1 MQAMTRCRMSL
12 VVKSHCKVNLLLNVI
27 GRREDG
33 FHEIETIMQPVPLYD
48 ELHIERV
55 EKGIELTCDDPQLS
69 VGADNLVHRAASE
82 FLKSTKSGGVRI
94 HLVKNLPLA
103 AGIGAGSSNAAMTLR
118 GLNEL
123 YDYTINAEHIQILAA
138 NLGSDV
144 PFFLQDGPALA
155 MGRGERVE
163 ALQPFKALKDCGM
176 LLIHPGF
183 GVGTPW
189 AYQTLGYMP
198 EKFGAKGQAKMI
210 MELLAE
216 GRLEG
221 FSNSLESAVF
231 PKYAVLPIIKDFF
244 SANGARVTLMSGSG
258 STMFAITSDRA
269 SAESLRAKYHD
280 RFGQAGWSA
289 TVTL

>member
-1 MQAMTRCRMSL
+1 
-12 VVKSHCKVNLLLNVI
+12 
-27 GRREDG
+27 
-33 FHEIETIMQPVPLYD
+33 
-48 ELHIERV
+48 
-55 EKGIELTCDDPQLS
+55 
-69 VGADNLVHRAASE
+69 
-82 FLKSTKSGGVRI
+82 
-94 HLVKNLPLA
+94 
-103 AGIGAGSSNAAMTLR
+103 
-118 GLNEL
+118 
-123 YDYTINAEHIQILAA
+123 
-138 NLGSDV
+138 
-144 PFFLQDGPALA
+144 
-155 MGRGERVE
+155 
-163 ALQPFKALKDCGM
+163 
-176 LLIHPGF
+176 
-183 GVGTPW
+183 
-189 AYQTLGYMP
+189 
-198 EKFGAKGQAKMI
+198 